1 MGRFSPFDIFVRQ
14 PHLLRGPKVFR
25 FIVMKRLSSSLVAA
39 ATLCLT
45 ALPAF
50 AEQIPLNRLST
61 YLQDLKT
68 AQAAFTQISD
78 DGTIMTG
85 QLMLK
90 RPWKIRFEY
99 DQDDTLVL
107 AEARAVAIF
116 DPRGNPQPET
126 YPLGK
131 TPLKLILDR
140 NIDLGRANMVVGHS
154 YDGTSTSVLAQ
165 DPEHPEYGTIELVFT
180 DNPVQL
186 RQWVVRDE
194 GGSATTVVLGE
205 LDGTVTLS
213 NRLFDIGEEKQR
225 RSR

>member
-1 MGRFSPFDIFVRQ
+1 MKT
-14 PHLLRGPKVFR
+14 LRYT
-25 FIVMKRLSSSLVAA
+25 VAA
-39 ATLCLT
+39 LT
-45 ALPAF
+45 ALSLSALPAL
-50 AEQIPLNRLST
+50 AEKISLNQLSA
-61 YLQDLKT
+61 YLNDLKT
-68 AQAAFTQISD
+68 AQADFTQISD

-99 DQDDTLVL
+99 DQDKTLVL
-107 AEARAVAIF
+107 AEARTVAIF

-140 NIDLGRANMVVGHS
+140 NINLGRANMVVGHS
-154 YDGTSTSVLAQ
+154 YDGTATTVVAQ
-165 DPEHPEYGTIELVFT
+165 DSEHPEYGTLSLVFT

-186 RQWVVRDE
+186 RQWIVRDDA
-194 GGSATTVVLGE
+194 GSATTVVLGA
-205 LDGTVTLS
+205 LDSSVKLS
-213 NRLFDIGEEKQR
+213 NQIFDIGVEKER

>member
-1 MGRFSPFDIFVRQ
+1 
-14 PHLLRGPKVFR
+14 
-25 FIVMKRLSSSLVAA
+25 MKRLSSSLVAA

-50 AEQIPLNRLST
+50 AEQIPLSRLST

>member
-1 MGRFSPFDIFVRQ
+1 MKRFSMSLAAIAA
-14 PHLLRGPKVFR
+14 LG
-25 FIVMKRLSSSLVAA
+25 LS
-39 ATLCLT
+39 

-50 AEQIPLNRLST
+50 ADQIPLERLSG
-61 YLQDLKT
+61 YLNGLKT
-68 AQAAFTQISD
+68 AQANFTQISD

-85 QLMLK
+85 QLQLK

-99 DQDDTLVL
+99 DQDETLVL
-107 AEARAVAIF
+107 AESRSVAIF

-126 YPLGK
+126 YPLSK

-140 NIDLGRANMVVGHS
+140 SIDLAKANMVVGHTH
-154 YDGTSTSVLAQ
+154 DGTSTSILAQ
-165 DPEHPEYGTIELVFT
+165 DPEHPEYGTLELVFT

-194 GGSATTVVLGE
+194 VGTATTVVLGE
-205 LDGTVTLS
+205 LDGSVSLRNS
-213 NRLFDIGEEKQR
+213 VFSIRAEKER

>member
-1 MGRFSPFDIFVRQ
+1 
-14 PHLLRGPKVFR
+14 
-25 FIVMKRLSSSLVAA
+25 MKRLSTSLVALA
-39 ATLCLT
+39 ALSLS
-45 ALPAF
+45 ALPVL
-50 AEQIPLNRLST
+50 AEQIPLKRLSA
-61 YLQDLKT
+61 YMEDLKT
-68 AQAAFTQISD
+68 AQADFTQISG

-99 DQDDTLVL
+99 DQDETLVL

-140 NIDLGRANMVVGHS
+140 NINLDRANMVVGHR
-154 YDGTSTSVLAQ
+154 YDGTATSVLAQ
-165 DPEHPEYGTIELVFT
+165 DPEHPEYGTIELIFT

-186 RQWVVRDE
+186 RQWVVRDD

-205 LDGTVTLS
+205 LDSSVTLP
-213 NRLFDIGEEKQR
+213 NRLFDIGAEKER

>member
-1 MGRFSPFDIFVRQ
+1 
-14 PHLLRGPKVFR
+14 
-25 FIVMKRLSSSLVAA
+25 MKLLSSSLVAA

-50 AEQIPLNRLST
+50 AEQIPLSRLST

-186 RQWVVRDE
+186 RQWVVHDE